1 MKDDEKFET
10 VMTYIGRVMLII
22 TLVFAIILFCK
33 LTNEYIDIVNKVQT
47 LESKLQELQKDN
59 EELWKNIDALS
70 EDYTTIWVQLYG
82 EDSWYES
89 SEDKE
94 KVHKEIENMKGE

>member
-22 TLVFAIILFCK
+22 TLVFAIIFVCK
-33 LTNEYIDIVNKVQT
+33 LTNEYIDTVNKVQT
-47 LESKLQELQKDN
+47 LEIKLQELQKDN
-59 EELWKNIDALS
+59 EELWENIDALS

-82 EDSWYES
+82 EDSWYKS
-89 SEDKE
+89 PEDKE

>member
-22 TLVFAIILFCK
+22 TLVFAIIFFCK
-33 LTNEYIDIVNKVQT
+33 LTNEYIDTVNKVQT
-47 LESKLQELQKDN
+47 VEIKLQELQKDN
-59 EELWKNIDALS
+59 EELWENIDALS

-89 SEDKE
+89 PEDKE